1 MDDMGMPGGGFTGG
15 GVARGEVV
23 GGGVVGGGIVGE
35 PPEVPGF
42 ELGEL
47 LARGGTSEVWA
58 GVSLAEGRR
67 VAVKVVHASVDSVEA
82 AAREAAVSSRAAS
95 AHVVAID
102 ACVALGDGRVALVMP
117 HLRGGSLDAL
127 VRARGHLSPG
137 EVVTVLAPVASALG
151 RLHDLAVVHG
161 DVSPGNVLLDLDGR
175 PVLGDLG
182 LGHVLGDISPGVW
195 GTDGYVAPEVVLG
208 GDPSPASDVYGLGAL
223 GWLCLTGSVPGAPG
237 LRPALAGLS
246 RAGEAAVPVIDV
258 LESALSPDP
267 GERPDAHEF
276 AWLLFQA
283 AAAKPLDLVR
293 GGDEVSAVTYRLRAA
308 AGADEGVPD
317 TPRRR
322 PGLVHRVRPSTSHT
336 RGPGGSRGP
345 RTAVTRRRG
354 RHTRPVSRGS
364 SSWARV
370 VASAVGAVALAVAL
384 VLAVTVLGRD
394 GGSAVAGGVLP
405 DTVAVDR
412 TAAPVSTPMPSSTP
426 TPTPTTQT
434 RSDPR
439 HDPDAPSQRP
449 TELLTAL
456 ADARAAAWREATP
469 AMLHGADAPGSPALA
484 RDTAAVAEV
493 ARSGLRYAGLRYTVA
508 EARAVSATRD
518 EAVVRARI
526 DAGTYTVLG
535 RSGSQSRPAST
546 GEVVLVHLV
555 RTDEGWRIADL
566 RPAA

>member
-1 MDDMGMPGGGFTGG
+1 MDDMGVPGGGFTSGGVTGG
-15 GVARGEVV
+15 GVT
-23 GGGVVGGGIVGE
+23 GGGVVGE
-35 PPEVPGF
+35 PPVVPGF

-58 GVSLAEGRR
+58 GVSLGEGRR
-67 VAVKVVHASVDSVEA
+67 VAVKVVHASVESVEA

-208 GDPSPASDVYGLGAL
+208 GAPSPASDVYGLGAL

-237 LRPALAGLS
+237 LRPALADLS
-246 RAGEAAVPVIDV
+246 RAGEAAVPVVRV

-267 GERPDAHEF
+267 SERPDAHEL

-293 GGDEVSAVTYRLRAA
+293 GGDETSAVTYRLRAA
-308 AGADEGVPD
+308 AEADEGGQGP
-317 TPRRR
+317 TRRR
-322 PGLVHRVRPSTSHT
+322 LGWSPGRRLVVP
-336 RGPGGSRGP
+336 
-345 RTAVTRRRG
+345 RRRG
-354 RHTRPVSRGS
+354 RHTRAGSRGAS
-364 SSWARV
+364 SLVRV
-370 VASAVGAVALAVAL
+370 VASAAGAVALAAAL

-405 DTVAVDR
+405 DTLAVDGS
-412 TAAPVSTPMPSSTP
+412 AAPKP
-426 TPTPTTQT
+426 TPTPEPTSTTRA

-439 HDPDAPSQRP
+439 HDSDAPSQRP
-449 TELLTAL
+449 EELLTAL
-456 ADARAAAWREATP
+456 ADARASAWREATP
-469 AMLHGADAPGSPALA
+469 AMLHGAHAPGSPALV

-508 EARAVSATRD
+508 DARAVSVTRD
-518 EAVVRARI
+518 EAVVRAQV
-526 DAGTYTVLG
+526 DVGAYTVVG
-535 RSGSQSRPAST
+535 RSVPQSRQASV
-546 GEVVLVHLV
+546 GQVVLVELV
-555 RTDEGWRIADL
+555 QTDEGWRIRDL
-566 RPAA
+566 RPVA

>member
-1 MDDMGMPGGGFTGG
+1 MDDMGMPGGGFTSG
-15 GVARGEVV
+15 GVT
-23 GGGVVGGGIVGE
+23 GGGVVGE
-35 PPEVPGF
+35 PPVVPGF

-58 GVSLAEGRR
+58 GVSLGEGRR
-67 VAVKVVHASVDSVEA
+67 VAVKVVHASVESVEA

-237 LRPALAGLS
+237 LRPALADLS
-246 RAGEAAVPVIDV
+246 RAGEAAVPVVRV

-293 GGDEVSAVTYRLRAA
+293 DGDEISAVTYRLRAA
-308 AGADEGVPD
+308 AEADEGVQG
-317 TPRRR
+317 TPRRWLGWSPAALAAR
-322 PGLVHRVRPSTSHT
+322 SACREGGGGTPG
-336 RGPGGSRGP
+336 RGLAG
-345 RTAVTRRRG
+345 RRRWCG
-354 RHTRPVSRGS
+354 SWLLPSAPWPWPPRS
-364 SSWARV
+364 SSPSRCSGAM
-370 VASAVGAVALAVAL
+370 AVRRWQEGCCP
-384 VLAVTVLGRD
+384 TRSPWI
-394 GGSAVAGGVLP
+394 GSA
-405 DTVAVDR
+405 
-412 TAAPVSTPMPSSTP
+412 APKP
-426 TPTPTTQT
+426 TPTPAPTSTTRA

-449 TELLTAL
+449 AELLTAL

-508 EARAVSATRD
+508 DARAVSATRD

-526 DAGTYTVLG
+526 DAGAYTVLG
-535 RSGSQSRPAST
+535 RSGSQSRPASA
-546 GEVVLVHLV
+546 GEVVLVDLV
-555 RTDEGWRIADL
+555 RTDEGWRVRDV
-566 RPAA
+566 RPAEG